1 MSRDAAAYLLD
12 MLEACERIA
21 RYTANAD
28 RPSLL
33 DDTKTIDALIRNLAV
48 LGEAAKRVPEP
59 IRPLAPDVPWRAIA
73 GMRDV
78 LVHDYFWVDE
88 TIVIDAVF
96 EHVPRVRVAIERV
109 ARGLGL
115 ST

>member
-1 MSRDAAAYLLD
+1 MSRDATAYLLD

-21 RYTANAD
+21 RYSAD
-28 RPSLL
+28 VDRASLL
-33 DDTKTIDALIRNLAV
+33 ADTKTIDALIRNLAV
-48 LGEAAKRVPEP
+48 LGEAAKRVPEAV
-59 IRPLAPDVPWRAIA
+59 RALAPDVPWRAIA

-78 LVHDYFWVDE
+78 LVHDYFGVDE

-109 ARGLGL
+109 ARQLGL
-115 ST
+115 SG